1 MYDVQREDG
10 VGRVRTLH
18 RNHLLPIGELP
29 IMNVPVIPD
38 IPEPEDENLTHG
50 DDDTEDVIVQHL

>member
-29 IMNVPVIPD
+29 IMNVPL

-50 DDDTEDVIVQHL
+50 DDDTEEMMVF